1 MLQSRALQV
10 PVRKAAL
17 ALQSRCNKIRH
28 GPEPA
33 GAARLATQ
41 TAAIRALWLVMAL
54 NRQNRCQDQPESFK
68 SPRIIDTCELAV
80 KSRVSSGAGSA
91 ENESDKL
98 PGPLMAYRACL

>member
-1 MLQSRALQV
+1 MQQNTPWSRTGRCCPPGHADRSDPR
-10 PVRKAAL
+10 PVA
-17 ALQSRCNKIRH
+17 SH
-28 GPEPA
+28 GTKSSES
-33 GAARLATQ
+33 
-41 TAAIRALWLVMAL
+41 MS
-54 NRQNRCQDQPESFK
+54 NQPESFK